1 LGKPGKQ
8 QHREEYT
15 AYDRA
20 LISAKREKQIVHF
33 KLANDDTVQGIV
45 RSVDKFNVELEI
57 EASNAANPAATT
69 CEWFSKVMIV
79 RTRIEKSDV

>member
-1 LGKPGKQ
+1 MAKPGRS

-20 LISAKREKQIVHF
+20 LIAAKQGKQIVHF
-33 KLANDDTVQGIV
+33 KLANDDEVNGYI

-57 EASNAANPAATT
+57 STPNTADPAAIT